1 MIKEKPQEALDFR
14 FPYYAYAEKT
24 LTVPPH
30 SEAYL
35 TLKFSSSIYWHNLM
49 ITALIQTGSCYANIQ
64 PIDNSTARIT
74 VVNYAS
80 DSSKSGIVRVMA
92 LLPINAT
99 ISLT

>member
-1 MIKEKPQEALDFR
+1 MVKEKPQEALDFR

-24 LTVPPH
+24 LTVPPL

-35 TLKFSSSIYWHNLM
+35 ILKFSSTISWSNLM
-49 ITALIQTGSCYANIQ
+49 ITALIQTGSCYVNIQ
-64 PIDNSTARIT
+64 PIDNTTARIN
-74 VVNYAS
+74 VWNYYQG
-80 DSSKSGIVRVMA
+80 SSLSGIIRVMA